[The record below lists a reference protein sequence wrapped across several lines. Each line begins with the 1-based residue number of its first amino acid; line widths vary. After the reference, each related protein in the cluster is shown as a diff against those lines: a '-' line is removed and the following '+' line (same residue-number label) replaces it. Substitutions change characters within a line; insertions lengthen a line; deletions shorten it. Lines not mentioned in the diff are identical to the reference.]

1 MTTPVAKAKQGS
13 AANATTNSEADGNGR
28 PAEPASG
35 PAPSSPKSKAKAI
48 DPRGYV
54 YLGIMILLG
63 STTSPFAQLAVWELP
78 VGLVPLLRFGF
89 AAVCL
94 APFLGGSGASKIKRL
109 FREDWRRLAVVAA
122 CCVPINQWF
131 FLNAARLGT
140 NSHVGLFYATV
151 PLVVWVLAWRLGHEA
166 LDLGRLGGIVASI
179 AGVLVIGLG
188 NALGGEAW
196 SPERAR
202 EVMIADILLVGAVIS
217 WGAYVALSRPLII
230 RHGALPVL
238 AGTFLLG
245 FALQVPIAA
254 LGAPQW
260 PAMLRAA
267 SASAWI
273 SLAILALAI
282 TPLNLA
288 LQNLALKQLD
298 ASQVATFSNIAPV
311 LTVVWGV
318 SFFGEPL
325 SPALLVGGL
334 LTLGG
339 VVWTSR
345 PPAKPRPV
353 PREA

>member
-1 MTTPVAKAKQGS
+1 MTTPLAPAKQGGMS
-13 AANATTNSEADGNGR
+13 APGGSDDGVGGDGRSAEASSR
-28 PAEPASG
+28 PASTNLTM
-35 PAPSSPKSKAKAI
+35 

-54 YLGIMILLG
+54 YLGIMIFVG
-63 STTSPFAQLAVWELP
+63 STTSPFAQMAVRQLP
-78 VGLVPLLRFGF
+78 VSLVPLLRFGF

-94 APFLGGSGASKIKRL
+94 APFLGGFDAVKRL
-109 FREDWRRLAVVAA
+109 IREDWRRLAVVAA

-151 PLVVWVLAWRLGHEA
+151 PLVVWILAWRLGDEP
-166 LDLGRLGGIVASI
+166 LNLGRLGGIVASI
-179 AGVLVIGLG
+179 SGVLVIGLG
-188 NALGGEAW
+188 NALGAEA
-196 SPERAR
+196 STPAQTRA
-202 EVMIADILLVGAVIS
+202 VMLADLLLVGAVIS

-238 AGTFLLG
+238 TGTFLVG
-245 FALQVPIAA
+245 FALQIPIAL
-254 LGAPQW
+254 LGATYW

-267 SASAWI
+267 TPSAWI

-288 LQNLALKQLD
+288 LQNLALRQLD

-339 VVWTSR
+339 VIWTSR
-345 PPAKPRPV
+345 PAKAA
-353 PREA
+353 PRER

>member
-13 AANATTNSEADGNGR
+13 AAEATTETTDNGQ
-28 PAEPASG
+28 PAEPAD
-35 PAPSSPKSKAKAI
+35 PPPKSKAKAKTKPKAI

-54 YLGIMILLG
+54 YLGIMIFVG

-78 VGLVPLLRFGF
+78 VSLVPLLRFGF
-89 AAVCL
+89 AAVCI
-94 APFLGGSGASKIKRL
+94 APFLGGFDKVRRL
-109 FREDWRRLAVVAA
+109 FQEDWRRLAVVAA

-131 FLNAARLGT
+131 FLNAVRLGT

-151 PLVVWVLAWRLGHEA
+151 PLVVWVLAWRLGHEP

-202 EVMIADILLVGAVIS
+202 EVMISDILLVGAVIS

-245 FALQVPIAA
+245 FALQIPIAA
-254 LGAPQW
+254 WGAWKW
-260 PAMLRAA
+260 PAMLREA

-345 PPAKPRPV
+345 PPAKPRPA

>member
-1 MTTPVAKAKQGS
+1 MSTQAARADHGS
-13 AANATTNSEADGNGR
+13 AASASNTSPGANGR
-28 PAEPASG
+28 PAGAPARAS
-35 PAPSSPKSKAKAI
+35 AAISSSRTI

-54 YLGIMILLG
+54 YLGIMIFVG
-63 STTSPFAQLAVWELP
+63 STTSPFAQVAVRQLP
-78 VGLVPLLRFGF
+78 VSLVPLLRFGF

-94 APFLGGSGASKIKRL
+94 APFLGGLEAVRRL
-109 FREDWRRLAVVAA
+109 IREDWRRLAVVAA
-122 CCVPINQWF
+122 CCVPLNQFF

-151 PLVVWVLAWRLGHEA
+151 PLIVWVLAWWLGHEP
-166 LDLGRLGGIVASI
+166 LDLSRLGGIVASI

-188 NALGGEAW
+188 NALGGESW
-196 SPERAR
+196 SPARAHD
-202 EVMIADILLVGAVIS
+202 VMISDLLLIGAVIS
-217 WGAYVALSRPLII
+217 WGAYVALSRPLIV

-238 AGTFLLG
+238 AGTFLFG
-245 FALQVPIAA
+245 FALQIPIAL
-254 LGAPQW
+254 LGVGYW

-267 SASAWI
+267 TPSAWI

-288 LQNLALKQLD
+288 LQNLALRQLD

-339 VVWTSR
+339 VVWTGR
-345 PPAKPRPV
+345 PASAPARATRAEP
-353 PREA
+353 